1 MLYFRHFNF
10 QEIRTKILMI
20 NLSTAKNKTINISK
34 EEELKCFMIKSKEDL
49 KSKNHTQIGD
59 KFLLKSSMQDQD
71 SKKSNKSLQNGNNF
85 FNLGLSNLWN
95 ITKTKKVFIKDILFN
110 LSKNAKKLSRN
121 INLLSIIKL
130 KIKNK

>member
-1 MLYFRHFNF
+1 MLYFRHSNF

-71 SKKSNKSLQNGNNF
+71 SKKSNKSLQNGTNF

>member
-1 MLYFRHFNF
+1 
-10 QEIRTKILMI
+10 MI
-20 NLSTAKNKTINISK
+20 SLSTAKNKTINISK